1 MAARS
6 YLRRIAQ
13 PLTPGA
19 PALAPLRAPR
29 AEEARPSAMPP
40 APSIPRQ
47 GARSAAPVSAPEP
60 ALARAPTAVTPAVLP
75 PDHDEAAPEMPFVA
89 PVGAASQPAAIAAS
103 PESSTRDRSSPRTQL
118 RSELEAPHEHA
129 VAATPTSPRTSIHIG
144 TIEVRT
150 PPAAAPAP
158 APAPPQARPQ
168 RAPSA
173 APAAPLSR
181 SLIWR
186 YGLPQS

>member
-1 MAARS
+1 
-6 YLRRIAQ
+6 
-13 PLTPGA
+13 
-19 PALAPLRAPR
+19 
-29 AEEARPSAMPP
+29 
-40 APSIPRQ
+40 
-47 GARSAAPVSAPEP
+47 
-60 ALARAPTAVTPAVLP
+60 
-75 PDHDEAAPEMPFVA
+75 MPFVA
-89 PVGAASQPAAIAAS
+89 PVGAASQLAAIAAS

-158 APAPPQARPQ
+158 PQARPQ
-168 RAPSA
+168 RPPSA

-181 SLIWR
+181 SLTWR
-186 YGLPQS
+186 YGLAQS

>member
-13 PLTPGA
+13 PLTLGA

-29 AEEARPSAMPP
+29 AEEARPPANPP
-40 APSIPRQ
+40 APPSVSRQ
-47 GARSAAPVSAPEP
+47 PARNTSPLAAPEP
-60 ALARAPTAVTPAVLP
+60 VLARAPSAATPAMLP
-75 PDHDEAAPEMPFVA
+75 PNPGEAAPEMPSAV
-89 PVGAASQPAAIAAS
+89 PVGAAFQPAAIAAS
-103 PESSTRDRSSPRTQL
+103 APPSAQDGSAAPMQPRSDV
-118 RSELEAPHEHA
+118 EAARERA
-129 VAATPTSPRTSIHIG
+129 VGATPAHTRASIHIG

-150 PPAAAPAP
+150 PPAATP

-168 RAPSA
+168 RAAPA

-181 SLIWR
+181 SLTWR
-186 YGLPQS
+186 YGLLQS

>member
-40 APSIPRQ
+40 APPSIPRQ
-47 GARSAAPVSAPEP
+47 GAGSAAPVSAPEP

-75 PDHDEAAPEMPFVA
+75 PDQDQAAPEMPFVA
-89 PVGAASQPAAIAAS
+89 SVGVASQSAVTAAS

-118 RSELEAPHEHA
+118 RSEREAPHGHA
-129 VAATPTSPRTSIHIG
+129 VATTPTSSRTSIHID

-150 PPAAAPAP
+150 PPAATP
-158 APAPPQARPQ
+158 APAPPQVRPQ
-168 RAPSA
+168 RSPPA

-181 SLIWR
+181 SLTWR

>member
-29 AEEARPSAMPP
+29 AEEARPPAIAAAPP
-40 APSIPRQ
+40 GVPRQ
-47 GARSAAPVSAPEP
+47 GASSAAPVSAPEP
-60 ALARAPTAVTPAVLP
+60 ALTRTPTAAPPAVSP
-75 PDHDEAAPEMPFVA
+75 PDQDQAVPEMPFVA
-89 PVGAASQPAAIAAS
+89 PVGVASQPAATAAS

-118 RSELEAPHEHA
+118 RSEREAPHEHA
-129 VAATPTSPRTSIHIG
+129 VATTPTSARTSIHIG

-150 PPAAAPAP
+150 PPAATP
-158 APAPPQARPQ
+158 APAPPQVRPQ
-168 RAPSA
+168 RSL
-173 APAAPLSR
+173 PAAPLSR
-181 SLIWR
+181 SLTWR

>member
-29 AEEARPSAMPP
+29 AEEARPPAMPS
-40 APSIPRQ
+40 APPSVPRPP
-47 GARSAAPVSAPEP
+47 ARSAAPASASEP
-60 ALARAPTAVTPAVLP
+60 ALACAPAAAAQAMLP
-75 PDHDEAAPEMPFVA
+75 SDQDQAAPEIASAA
-89 PVGAASQPAAIAAS
+89 PVRAGSQPAGTTAIS
-103 PESSTRDRSSPRTQL
+103 PASSTQDRGSPRTQT
-118 RSELEAPHEHA
+118 RSDLEALCEP
-129 VAATPTSPRTSIHIG
+129 VVGATPASPRTSIHIG

-150 PPAAAPAP
+150 PPAATPAP
-158 APAPPQARPQ
+158 AQARPQ

-173 APAAPLSR
+173 APAARLSR
-181 SLIWR
+181 SLAWR
-186 YGLPQS
+186 YGQPQS